1 MLMRS
6 GRSWS
11 LLITFLAQLSLMGS
25 RSKTTTSTWKC
36 LLLIWSSAL
45 GSTLTGEQWTKKNGS
60 GWAWGL
66 AQSGLEH
73 CEGTLF
79 SNLIFEIKL
88 QRQSEIFYIIP
99 SVSIAQK
106 SARKVGSWLM
116 TMLGYPN
123 GVRESQWWLQTLFT
137 SMNCLKSGILAMR
150 KGGSLSLSGCRPFEQ
165 SCRAGKEL

>member
-1 MLMRS
+1 MISVMKNWYFSPDDQFSLFFPDDSHEISSLLLRPH

-11 LLITFLAQLSLMGS
+11 LLITYLAQLSLMGS

-88 QRQSEIFYIIP
+88 QRQSEIFSNIII
-99 SVSIAQK
+99 STKCQYSSEVSQE
-106 SARKVGSWLM
+106 G
-116 TMLGYPN
+116 
-123 GVRESQWWLQTLFT
+123 GVV
-137 SMNCLKSGILAMR
+137 IDDY
-150 KGGSLSLSGCRPFEQ
+150 
-165 SCRAGKEL
+165 AGVS